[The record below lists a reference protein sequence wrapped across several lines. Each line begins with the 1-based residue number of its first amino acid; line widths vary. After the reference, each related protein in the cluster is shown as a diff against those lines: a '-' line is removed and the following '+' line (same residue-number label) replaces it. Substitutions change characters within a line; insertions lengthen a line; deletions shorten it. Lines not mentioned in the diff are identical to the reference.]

1 MAAVEFNLAKL
12 AARGFSILFSSG
24 DSGSGYAEGD
34 SGCKAPDHGIAVSGT
49 VLKSFQNVPQMSM
62 CCNEAHG
69 EYAKGWSY
77 TQNGTCVLY
86 ATVDGRP
93 TAASNTTVSHA
104 QTGRV
109 ALWASWPASSP
120 WVTAVGGTRF
130 SLPFHPPGG
139 AEVAVDQFGSG
150 GGFSTMYKQ
159 EPNAAWQAAAVATY
173 LATVDPS
180 TLPPVGSLGFDTTAR
195 ATPDVS
201 LLAEGYQLV
210 AGGKVITVGGT
221 SAAAPAFAAIISL
234 LNEARVAAG
243 KPPMGFLNPFF
254 YSIPEAFTDVTVGSN
269 KRDRSGT
276 PWPYGFNCSKGWDPV
291 TGLGTPQYDKLLAA
305 AMALVV

>member
-1 MAAVEFNLAKL
+1 M
-12 AARGFSILFSSG
+12 
-24 DSGSGYAEGD
+24 
-34 SGCKAPDHGIAVSGT
+34 
-49 VLKSFQNVPQMSM
+49 
-62 CCNEAHG
+62 
-69 EYAKGWSY
+69 
-77 TQNGTCVLY
+77 
-86 ATVDGRP
+86 
-93 TAASNTTVSHA
+93 
-104 QTGRV
+104 
-109 ALWASWPASSP
+109 
-120 WVTAVGGTRF
+120 
-130 SLPFHPPGG
+130 
-139 AEVAVDQFGSG
+139 
-150 GGFSTMYKQ
+150 
-159 EPNAAWQAAAVATY
+159 
-173 LATVDPS
+173 
-180 TLPPVGSLGFDTTAR
+180 FDTKAR